1 MIQKEEKKKI
11 ISDFKKSDKDTG
23 SSMVQVA
30 LFTKRIKDL
39 LEHFKKHPK
48 DNSSKRGLVQLVNK
62 RRSLLK
68 YLEREDSEEYKK
80 TIGKLELKK

>member
-11 ISDFKKSDKDTG
+11 ISNFKKSDKDTG
-23 SSMVQVA
+23 SSMVQIA
-30 LFTKRIKDL
+30 LYTKRIQEL

-62 RRSLLK
+62 RRSLLR
-68 YLEREDSEEYKK
+68 YLERENKEEYKK
-80 TIGKLELKK
+80 TIAKLELKK

>member
-11 ISDFKKSDKDTG
+11 ISNFKKSDKDTG
-23 SSMVQVA
+23 SSMVQIA
-30 LFTKRIKDL
+30 LYTKRIQEL

-62 RRSLLK
+62 RRSLLR
-68 YLEREDSEEYKK
+68 YLEGENNEEYKK
-80 TIGKLELKK
+80 TIAKLELKK